1 MFRIRNPERK
11 CVTKLMNLTMTQVSK
26 APVSLSGRVR
36 LKANEVAIL
45 SLRMRNYNELSDNKQ
60 VCVVPNP
67 NSQIAAFLEDAS
79 RSPRMASAS

>member
-36 LKANEVAIL
+36 LKANEAAIL
-45 SLRMRNYNELSDNKQ
+45 SLRMRNYNEISDNKQ

-67 NSQIAAFLEDAS
+67 AKIAAFLEDAS